1 MPCCLITGANRG
13 LGLEFA
19 RQYAAAGWRVIA
31 TCRQPALA
39 SPLAGLSGEVEV
51 HPLDVSDFA
60 RIEALAH
67 KLDGVAIDVLINNA
81 GIYGPRVVPY
91 DFVDY
96 GAWTEALRINTM
108 APLKVSATFSKHVAR
123 SQRRLILALSS
134 MMGSIADNVSGG
146 AYIYRSSKAAL
157 NAVMKS
163 LSLDLRG
170 KEIAVVVLHP
180 GWVRTDMGG
189 SGAPLDAVE
198 SVSALRDLIDRL
210 SLRDSGHFYDYR
222 GNEIPW

>member
-1 MPCCLITGANRG
+1 MPCCFITGANRG

-19 RQYAAAGWRVIA
+19 RQYAADGWRVIA
-31 TCRQPALA
+31 TCRNPELA
-39 SPLAGLSGEVEV
+39 SSLAALGGEVDV
-51 HPLDVSDFA
+51 YPLDVSDFA
-60 RIEALAH
+60 RVEALAR
-67 KLDGVAIDVLINNA
+67 KLDGVPIDVLINNA

-96 GAWTEALRINTM
+96 GAWTEALRINAM
-108 APLKVSATFSKHVAR
+108 APLKVSATFSRNVAR
-123 SQRRLILALSS
+123 SQRRMIVTISS
-134 MMGSIADNVSGG
+134 TMGSIADNTSGG
-146 AYIYRSSKAAL
+146 SYIYRSSKAAL

-170 KEIAVVVLHP
+170 KEIAVVVLNP

-189 SGAPLDAVE
+189 SSAPLDANE
-198 SVSALRDLIDRL
+198 SVRAMRDLIDRL
-210 SLRDSGHFYDYR
+210 SLRDSGRFFDYR

>member
-13 LGLEFA
+13 LGIEFA

-31 TCRQPALA
+31 TCRQPAQA
-39 SPLAGLSGEVEV
+39 SALAGLAGDIEV

-67 KLDGVAIDVLINNA
+67 KLDGVAIDLLINNA

-96 GAWTEALRINTM
+96 GAWIEALRINTM

-123 SQRRLILALSS
+123 SQRRLIIALSS
-134 MMGSIADNVSGG
+134 MMGSITDNVSGG

-189 SGAPLDAVE
+189 SGAPLNAEE
-198 SVSALRDLIDRL
+198 SVSAMRELIDRL
-210 SLRDSGHFYDYR
+210 GLRDSGRFYDYR
-222 GNEIPW
+222 GDDIPW